1 MSKDKDPSYFKLA
14 IDGVTYGIWK
24 SSPSTWGNF
33 GPDET
38 WWWEIVGPITINTDM
53 KPAAHAKIVDLI
65 DLLRRTPD
73 YAGLT
78 PQQFVAQVLKGM

>member
-1 MSKDKDPSYFKLA
+1 MSRNKEPSYFQLT
-14 IDGVTYGIWK
+14 IDGVIYGIWK
-24 SSPSTWGNF
+24 SSPSDWMNYEPTA
-33 GPDET
+33 T

-53 KPAAHAKIVDLI
+53 KPTAHAKIVGLI
-65 DLLRRTPD
+65 DLLRKTSN